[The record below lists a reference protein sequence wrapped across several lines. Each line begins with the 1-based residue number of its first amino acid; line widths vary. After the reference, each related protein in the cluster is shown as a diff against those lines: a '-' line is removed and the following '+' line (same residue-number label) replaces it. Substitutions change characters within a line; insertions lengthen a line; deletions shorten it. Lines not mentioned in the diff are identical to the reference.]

1 MHEALLIRFRSDSSM
16 VFKGFSASYVAVEP
30 FDPEETE
37 GSERATPFPGYFKSL
52 DVTKTESNEN
62 ESDEDETFFSEY
74 DNYNAI
80 KQNRKNKNKNSEPS
94 ENGLID

>member
-1 MHEALLIRFRSDSSM
+1 M

-30 FDPEETE
+30 FDPEEIE
-37 GSERATPFPGYFKSL
+37 GSERATPFPGYFKS
-52 DVTKTESNEN
+52 VYVPKFESNEN
-62 ESDEDETFFSEY
+62 ESDEDETFFNEY

-80 KQNRKNKNKNSEPS
+80 KQNRKNNKNKNSETS